1 MFFQQTSTKTKKTLQ
16 YSMTNT
22 CNHKHIQ
29 TKYMNTSDQK
39 KKQCLSSLSQSN
51 VLLAYKKLILINW
64 LAEIKSEVLALY
76 KAVWKAI
83 DNQFEKEL

>member
-29 TKYMNTSDQK
+29 TKYMNTSDK
-39 KKQCLSSLSQSN
+39 KKTVFIVSVTEQCVVGLQKAN
-51 VLLAYKKLILINW
+51 FNKLI
-64 LAEIKSEVLALY
+64 S
-76 KAVWKAI
+76 
-83 DNQFEKEL
+83 